1 MRGSG
6 KADVYMMLAHPV
18 GHAKSPGMFNGV
30 MEAEGLDSLMV
41 PVTCKPEDFDTFWAG
56 LTAMEN
62 LKGVI
67 ISVPFKVPVLEKCAT
82 AHPRASRVGA
92 ANTVVRMPDG
102 SWHAD
107 NFDGV
112 GFIDG
117 LKQANIP
124 VSGQHVLQVGAGGA
138 GASLAY
144 CLAEEGA
151 ASVVVSD
158 IDPDRAADLAKLVN
172 AVFPDCNVTAGSSD
186 PRGKT
191 MVVNATPVGL
201 KADDPYPLDVTGL
214 SSEMTV
220 VDIIMDPRETKLLKY
235 ANDLGCRAQ
244 YGQPMMDCQMQ
255 AMGKFLNV
263 SEGPKRNG

>member
-6 KADVYMMLAHPV
+6 KADVYVMLAHPV
-18 GHAKSPGMFNGV
+18 GHAKSPGMFNAL

-41 PVTCKPEDFDTFWAG
+41 PVTCAPQDFDTLWAG

-62 LKGVI
+62 LKGMI
-67 ISVPFKVPVLEKCAT
+67 ISVPYKIPVLEKCAS
-82 AHPRASRVGA
+82 AHPRAQRVGA
-92 ANTVVRMPDG
+92 ANSVLRLPDG

-112 GFIDG
+112 GFVEG
-117 LKQANIP
+117 LKKAGIP
-124 VSGQHVLQVGAGGA
+124 IAGQHVLQVGAGGA

-151 ASVVVSD
+151 ASVTVND
-158 IDPDRAADLAKLVN
+158 IEPDRAAGLVKLVK
-172 AVFPDCNVTAGSSD
+172 AAFPDCDVVTGASD

-191 MVVNATPVGL
+191 LVVNATPVGL
-201 KADDPYPLDVTGL
+201 KVDDPYPLDVTGL
-214 SSEMTV
+214 TADMTV
-220 VDIIMDPRETKLLKY
+220 VDIIMDPVETRLLQY
-235 ANDLGCRAQ
+235 AKELGCRVQ

-255 AMGKFLNV
+255 AMGKFLKV
-263 SEGPKRNG
+263 LDGPKING